1 MKIFFYT
8 CIFLMLPLLVFSQNQ
23 NTKEYI
29 EKYKGIAIKEM
40 KRTNIPASITL
51 AQAILES
58 SSGESALASKFNNHF
73 GIKCKSDWKG
83 ETTYKDDDKKNECFR
98 VYPTAESSFIDHSN
112 FLKNRPNYASLFE
125 LDPVDDTAWAYGLKK
140 AGYATERDYPKR
152 LLKIIDDYELAQFN
166 YPELDNDTVSGEKES
181 ASIKDTSTDTS
192 KIKMILE
199 VSQKDTVAK
208 ENKKD
213 SIIILKSSEIKT
225 NPIIPSDTISLSP
238 IKGISSDTILY
249 APIASM
255 KGISDFNND
264 SSLQSKSDT
273 AIITK
278 DTSLAIINED
288 VTRPIIAKDTIITK
302 LLNDKKDNNL
312 KQDTTSSTTK
322 QDTPS
327 FIVNQ
332 DTMTT
337 KKVNPYPLNQKFKIN
352 QVPAIWAEKGRS
364 FLEIANTY
372 NVSLYKIYKFN
383 KLEETDLVEQDQ
395 LIYLAEPKKDT
406 TSTKPLIKNTKPSL
420 KGILELPFLKK
431 KNN

>member
-1 MKIFFYT
+1 
-8 CIFLMLPLLVFSQNQ
+8 
-23 NTKEYI
+23 
-29 EKYKGIAIKEM
+29 
-40 KRTNIPASITL
+40 
-51 AQAILES
+51 
-58 SSGESALASKFNNHF
+58 
-73 GIKCKSDWKG
+73 
-83 ETTYKDDDKKNECFR
+83 
-98 VYPTAESSFIDHSN
+98 
-112 FLKNRPNYASLFE
+112 
-125 LDPVDDTAWAYGLKK
+125 
-140 AGYATERDYPKR
+140 
-152 LLKIIDDYELAQFN
+152 
-166 YPELDNDTVSGEKES
+166 
-181 ASIKDTSTDTS
+181 
-192 KIKMILE
+192 
-199 VSQKDTVAK
+199 
-208 ENKKD
+208 
-213 SIIILKSSEIKT
+213 
-225 NPIIPSDTISLSP
+225 
-238 IKGISSDTILY
+238 
-249 APIASM
+249 M

-372 NVSLYKIYKFN
+372 NVYLYK
-383 KLEETDLVEQDQ
+383 
-395 LIYLAEPKKDT
+395 IYLAEPKKDT